1 MRSPQRSAAVGIL
14 IQLLVG
20 ATAGPVYSQADS
32 GSRVRVTTNVR
43 SQRPLV
49 GTLISVDTDSFRLM
63 ASTSRKLVAI
73 PTASIVRLERS
84 RNRRTNA
91 GGGAVLGAAIG
102 GGTGLLL
109 GLLAS
114 TEKDSFY
121 EVDGGDVVVAALV
134 LAVAGAGVGALIG
147 AVSHREQWEEVP
159 LPPALPRSPE

>member
-49 GTLISVDTDSFRLM
+49 GTLISVDTDSFRLR
-63 ASTSRKLVAI
+63 ASTTRKLVAL
-73 PTASIVRLERS
+73 PTASIVRVERS
-84 RNRRTNA
+84 RNRRTNP

-121 EVDGGDVVVAALV
+121 EVDGGDVVTGALV
-134 LAVAGAGVGALIG
+134 LAALGGGLGALIG
-147 AVSHREQWEEVP
+147 AVSHREQWDEVP
-159 LPPALPRSPE
+159 LPLASPRLPE